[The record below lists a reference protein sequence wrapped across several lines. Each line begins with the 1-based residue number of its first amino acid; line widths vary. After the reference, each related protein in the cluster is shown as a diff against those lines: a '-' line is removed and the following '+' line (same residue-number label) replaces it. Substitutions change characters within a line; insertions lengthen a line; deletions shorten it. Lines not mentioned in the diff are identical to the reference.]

1 MTMTAMMSKATMM
14 IILTM
19 MTISTMR
26 TIIFVRKFEDVH
38 KKVGGNLIASIALND
53 ESLVSKSV
61 RYVGIELLGQLKTQL
76 NTIEYRLAATAKEL
90 SEDSLSYL

>member
-1 MTMTAMMSKATMM
+1 MTAMMSRATMM
-14 IILTM
+14 MILTM

-61 RYVGIELLGQLKTQL
+61 RYVGIELLGQLKK
-76 NTIEYRLAATAKEL
+76 YTALGSPKL
-90 SEDSLSYL
+90 PLFYTGKCPKSKRQK